1 MLTGEYDFSCTAEH
15 SAGTAARI
23 PGARFRRMDGMGHFP
38 FAENPALFLD
48 HLLPALDALA

>member
-15 SAGTAARI
+15 SAETAARI
-23 PGARFRRMDGMGHFP
+23 PGACFRRMDGMGHFP

-48 HLLPALDALA
+48 FLLPALDAL